1 MLNDFTPY
9 PPSPFIKKKK
19 KDGESTYDFSKVP
32 SELTFFGNL
41 FSQDGP
47 YLCLTKFFRISANQA
62 VNTHFLCATLYYF
75 CKVLRHFESKFQ
87 IKLFI
92 WNTILEMLSSCS
104 KPWLSQAFWCE
115 HLWIHRNLCQQS
127 SLCSRPEF
135 SWRWKIK
142 AVDSDLG
149 NPDPFVCSFASSLS
163 YFPNFQ
169 LEKDLERLGNLPEA
183 KKLAV
188 PRPWSTHRVSWLES
202 N

>member
-1 MLNDFTPY
+1 MGLISVWQSFLGYQQIKQSTHIYVP
-9 PPSPFIKKKK
+9 PFITFAKSS
-19 KDGESTYDFSKVP
+19 DILSQNSKL
-32 SELTFFGNL
+32 S
-41 FSQDGP
+41 
-47 YLCLTKFFRISANQA
+47 YC
-62 VNTHFLCATLYYF
+62 
-75 CKVLRHFESKFQ
+75 
-87 IKLFI
+87 I

-169 LEKDLERLGNLPEA
+169 LEKDLERLGDLP
-183 KKLAV
+183 K
-188 PRPWSTHRVSWLES
+188 